1 MKKSRLFALLLA
13 AALVLSMLAGCG
25 NNNTTTPP
33 ADDQSNT
40 TPDNTPTTPDESVTT
55 GEKVYRTYLASECSM
70 LNAHD
75 NVDTNVSTPYS
86 YTNSTLWRAVPNDDG
101 KGYHYVGD
109 LATDLPVI
117 VDQTKGT
124 DEEGNEVVETTT
136 WEFKIREEAKWHNGD
151 PINADTLVYSYKMQ
165 IDPVLVNKMANFLY
179 DYSITIVNGE
189 AYFNGECDWEDVGIK
204 KIDDYT
210 MQIITVGEPTLN
222 DFCSHFTDRSCYPV
236 HEATYEAG
244 MNADRTETTFGTDLD
259 SYVGCGPYFFD
270 SWTRDSV
277 QVYKKNPDHWLAD
290 YFNYDEVQV
299 RIVPEM
305 NARVQLFESGQLD
318 SLSPDASTIET
329 YIDDP
334 RMVSYPSIMVYDFD
348 VNVKNTSNPV
358 SGSINFGRA
367 MYHAMN
373 REVIARDI
381 FGHMEPTGTYINGMA
396 GALSQSGLTYR
407 ESKYGKEV
415 WDMIE
420 GWSAEGEVCGYNPE
434 LAYEYLLKA
443 FEERNLPADTVITV
457 KVLNTGGSSEG
468 SRCCE
473 LFMEEW
479 PEIFHG
485 QVQVEPYTVADGL
498 SLDIMETEP
507 ENWDIVL
514 MDWGRSLSRTLPYQ
528 VYYYHTK
535 DYTGRPTFTYT
546 DRFEAQFAAC
556 EAVKSGD
563 YETILQETQKL
574 EIIALEDVISIP
586 VVQAVNYEMFSDR
599 LELPMKQY
607 VPGFGWGSMFGDIV
621 E

>member
-1 MKKSRLFALLLA
+1 MSKKLI
-13 AALVLSMLAGCG
+13 ALVVCAVMLLSLATACG
-25 NNNTTTPP
+25 SNNNANTNQPNS
-33 ADDQSNT
+33 SNSE
-40 TPDNTPTTPDESVTT
+40 PNNSQNETPTDPNAGNEDY
-55 GEKVYRTYLASECSM
+55 KIFYTYLST
-70 LNAHD
+70 D
-75 NVDTNVSTPYS
+75 VDTLNGMGTVQEANDTPLSWCNS
-86 YTNSTLWRAVPNDDG
+86 YLWRAVPNDDG
-101 KGYHYVGD
+101 MGYHYIPD
-109 LATDLPVI
+109 LAADMPKQI
-117 VDQTKGT
+117 
-124 DEEGNEVVETTT
+124 DELT
-136 WEFKIREEAKWHNGD
+136 WEFTIRDGAKWHNGD
-151 PINADTLVYSYKMQ
+151 PITADTFMFTFKAVLDPKMSN
-165 IDPVLVNKMANFLY
+165 PMATFLA
-179 DYSITIVNGE
+179 DDSITIKN
-189 AYFNGECDWEDVGIK
+189 AYDYMLQGTEGHPATMDWEEVGIK
-204 KIDDYT
+204 QIDDMT
-210 MQIITVGEPTLN
+210 IQITTATPVNEKDVCT
-222 DFCSHFTDRSCYPV
+222 HFTLRSNLPV
-236 HEATYEAG
+236 HPDTFTAG
-244 MNADRTETTFGTDLD
+244 LTDGGARTLYGTDLD
-259 SYVGCGPYFFD
+259 HWVGCGPYFFD
-270 SWTRDSV
+270 SWTRDAV

-318 SLSPDASTIET
+318 SLSPDTSTIET

-479 PEIFHG
+479 PDIFHG

>member
-1 MKKSRLFALLLA
+1 MSKKLI
-13 AALVLSMLAGCG
+13 ALVVCAVMLLSLATACG
-25 NNNTTTPP
+25 SNNANTNQPNS
-33 ADDQSNT
+33 SNSE
-40 TPDNTPTTPDESVTT
+40 PNNSQNETPTDPNAGNEDY
-55 GEKVYRTYLASECSM
+55 KIFYTYLST
-70 LNAHD
+70 D
-75 NVDTNVSTPYS
+75 VDTMNGMGTVQEANDTPLSWCNS
-86 YTNSTLWRAVPNDDG
+86 YLWRAVPNDDG
-101 KGYHYVGD
+101 MGYHYIPD
-109 LATDLPVI
+109 LAADMPKQI
-117 VDQTKGT
+117 
-124 DEEGNEVVETTT
+124 DELT
-136 WEFKIREEAKWHNGD
+136 WEFTIRDGAKWHNGD
-151 PINADTLVYSYKMQ
+151 PITADTFMFTFKAVLDPKMSN
-165 IDPVLVNKMANFLY
+165 PMATFLA
-179 DYSITIVNGE
+179 DDSITIKN
-189 AYFNGECDWEDVGIK
+189 AYDYMLQGTEGHPATMDWEEVGIK
-204 KIDDYT
+204 QIDDMT
-210 MQIITVGEPTLN
+210 IQITTATPVNEKDVCT
-222 DFCSHFTDRSCYPV
+222 HFTLRSNLPV
-236 HEATYEAG
+236 HPETFTAG
-244 MNADRTETTFGTDLD
+244 LTDGGARTLYGTDLD
-259 SYVGCGPYFFD
+259 HWMGCGPYFFD

-348 VNVKNTSNPV
+348 VNVKNTANPV

-396 GALSQSGLTYR
+396 GALSESGLTYR

>member
-1 MKKSRLFALLLA
+1 MSKKLI
-13 AALVLSMLAGCG
+13 ALVVCAVMLLSLATACG
-25 NNNTTTPP
+25 SNNANTNQPNS
-33 ADDQSNT
+33 SNSE
-40 TPDNTPTTPDESVTT
+40 PNNSQNETPTDPNAGNEDY
-55 GEKVYRTYLASECSM
+55 KIFYTYLST
-70 LNAHD
+70 D
-75 NVDTNVSTPYS
+75 VDTMNGMGTVQEANDTPLSWCNS
-86 YTNSTLWRAVPNDDG
+86 YLWRAVPNDDG
-101 KGYHYVGD
+101 MGYHYIPD
-109 LATDLPVI
+109 LAADMPKQI
-117 VDQTKGT
+117 
-124 DEEGNEVVETTT
+124 DELT
-136 WEFKIREEAKWHNGD
+136 WEFTIRDGAKWHNGD
-151 PINADTLVYSYKMQ
+151 PITADTFMFTFKAVLDPKMSN
-165 IDPVLVNKMANFLY
+165 PMAIFLA
-179 DYSITIVNGE
+179 DESITIKN
-189 AYFNGECDWEDVGIK
+189 AYDYMLQGTEGHPATMDWEEVGIK
-204 KIDDYT
+204 QIDDMT
-210 MQIITVGEPTLN
+210 IQITTATPVNEKDVCT
-222 DFCSHFTDRSCYPV
+222 HFTLRSNLPV
-236 HEATYEAG
+236 HPETFTAG
-244 MNADRTETTFGTDLD
+244 LTDGGARTLYGTDLD
-259 SYVGCGPYFFD
+259 HWVGCGPYFFD

-348 VNVKNTSNPV
+348 VNVKNTANPV

-396 GALSQSGLTYR
+396 GALSESGLTYR

-485 QVQVEPYTVADGL
+485 QVQVEPYTVAEGL

>member
-1 MKKSRLFALLLA
+1 MSKKLI
-13 AALVLSMLAGCG
+13 ALVVCAVMLLSLATACG
-25 NNNTTTPP
+25 SNNNANTNQPNS
-33 ADDQSNT
+33 SNSE
-40 TPDNTPTTPDESVTT
+40 PNNSQNETPTDPNAGNEDY
-55 GEKVYRTYLASECSM
+55 KIFYTYLST
-70 LNAHD
+70 D
-75 NVDTNVSTPYS
+75 VDTLNGMGTVQEANATPLSWCNS
-86 YTNSTLWRAVPNDDG
+86 YLWRAVPNDDG
-101 KGYHYVGD
+101 MGYHYIPD
-109 LATDLPVI
+109 LAADMPKQI
-117 VDQTKGT
+117 
-124 DEEGNEVVETTT
+124 DELT
-136 WEFKIREEAKWHNGD
+136 WEFTIRDGAKWHNGD
-151 PINADTLVYSYKMQ
+151 PITADTFMFTFKAVL
-165 IDPVLVNKMANFLY
+165 DPKMANPMATFLA
-179 DYSITIVNGE
+179 DDSITIKN
-189 AYFNGECDWEDVGIK
+189 AYDYMLQGTEGYPASMDWEEVGIK
-204 KIDDYT
+204 QIDDMT
-210 MQIITVGEPTLN
+210 IQITTATPVNEKDVCT
-222 DFCSHFTDRSCYPV
+222 HFTLRSNLPV
-236 HEATYEAG
+236 HPETFTAG
-244 MNADRTETTFGTDLD
+244 LTDGGSRTLYGTDLD
-259 SYVGCGPYFFD
+259 HWMGCGPYFFD

-305 NARVQLFESGQLD
+305 NARVQLFESDQLD

-348 VNVKNTSNPV
+348 VNVKNPSNPV

>member
-1 MKKSRLFALLLA
+1 MSKKLI
-13 AALVLSMLAGCG
+13 ALVVCAVMLLSLATACG
-25 NNNTTTPP
+25 SNNNANTNQPNS
-33 ADDQSNT
+33 SNSE
-40 TPDNTPTTPDESVTT
+40 PNNSQNETPTDPNAGNEDY
-55 GEKVYRTYLASECSM
+55 KIFYTYLST
-70 LNAHD
+70 D
-75 NVDTNVSTPYS
+75 VDTLNGMGTVQEANATPLSWCNS
-86 YTNSTLWRAVPNDDG
+86 YLWRAVPNDDG
-101 KGYHYVGD
+101 MGYHYIPD
-109 LATDLPVI
+109 LAADMPKQI
-117 VDQTKGT
+117 
-124 DEEGNEVVETTT
+124 DELT
-136 WEFKIREEAKWHNGD
+136 WEFTIRDGAKWHNGD
-151 PINADTLVYSYKMQ
+151 PITADTFMFTFKAVL
-165 IDPVLVNKMANFLY
+165 DPKMANPMATFLA
-179 DYSITIVNGE
+179 DDSITIKN
-189 AYFNGECDWEDVGIK
+189 AYDYMLQGTEGYPASMDWEEVGIK
-204 KIDDYT
+204 QIDDMT
-210 MQIITVGEPTLN
+210 IQITTATPVNEKDVCT
-222 DFCSHFTDRSCYPV
+222 HFTLRSNLPV
-236 HEATYEAG
+236 HPDTFTAG
-244 MNADRTETTFGTDLD
+244 LTDGGARTLYGTDLD
-259 SYVGCGPYFFD
+259 HWMGCGPYFFD

-318 SLSPDASTIET
+318 SLSPDTSTIET

>member
-1 MKKSRLFALLLA
+1 MSKKLI
-13 AALVLSMLAGCG
+13 ALVVCAVMLLSLATACG
-25 NNNTTTPP
+25 SNNNANTNQPNS
-33 ADDQSNT
+33 SNSE
-40 TPDNTPTTPDESVTT
+40 PNNSQNETPTDPNAGNEDY
-55 GEKVYRTYLASECSM
+55 KIFYTYLST
-70 LNAHD
+70 D
-75 NVDTNVSTPYS
+75 VDTLNGMGTVQEANATPLSWCNS
-86 YTNSTLWRAVPNDDG
+86 YLWRAVPNDDG
-101 KGYHYVGD
+101 MGYHYIPD
-109 LATDLPVI
+109 LAADMPKQI
-117 VDQTKGT
+117 
-124 DEEGNEVVETTT
+124 DELT
-136 WEFKIREEAKWHNGD
+136 WEFTIRDGAKWHNGD
-151 PINADTLVYSYKMQ
+151 PITADTFMFTFKAVL
-165 IDPVLVNKMANFLY
+165 DPKMANPMATFLA
-179 DYSITIVNGE
+179 DDSITIKN
-189 AYFNGECDWEDVGIK
+189 AYDYMLQGTEGYPASMDWEEVGIK
-204 KIDDYT
+204 QIDDMT
-210 MQIITVGEPTLN
+210 IQITTATPVNEKDVCT
-222 DFCSHFTDRSCYPV
+222 HFTLRSNLPV
-236 HEATYEAG
+236 HPETFTAG
-244 MNADRTETTFGTDLD
+244 LTEDGTRTLYGTDMD
-259 SYVGCGPYFFD
+259 HWMGCGPYFFD

-348 VNVKNTSNPV
+348 VNVKNPSNPV

>member
-1 MKKSRLFALLLA
+1 MSKKLI
-13 AALVLSMLAGCG
+13 ALVVCAVMLLSLATACG
-25 NNNTTTPP
+25 SNNANTNQPNS
-33 ADDQSNT
+33 SNSE
-40 TPDNTPTTPDESVTT
+40 PNNSQNETPTDPNAGNEDY
-55 GEKVYRTYLASECSM
+55 KIFYTYLST
-70 LNAHD
+70 D
-75 NVDTNVSTPYS
+75 VDTMNGMGTVQEANDTPLSWCNS
-86 YTNSTLWRAVPNDDG
+86 YLWRAVPNDDG
-101 KGYHYVGD
+101 MGYHYIPD
-109 LATDLPVI
+109 LAADMPKQI
-117 VDQTKGT
+117 
-124 DEEGNEVVETTT
+124 DELT
-136 WEFKIREEAKWHNGD
+136 WEFTIRDGAKWHNGD
-151 PINADTLVYSYKMQ
+151 PITADTFMFTFKAVLDPKMSN
-165 IDPVLVNKMANFLY
+165 PMAIFLA
-179 DYSITIVNGE
+179 DNSITIKN
-189 AYFNGECDWEDVGIK
+189 AYDYMLQGTEGHPATMDWEEVGIK
-204 KIDDYT
+204 QIDDMT
-210 MQIITVGEPTLN
+210 IQITTATPVNEKDVCT
-222 DFCSHFTDRSCYPV
+222 HFTLRSNLPV
-236 HEATYEAG
+236 HPETFTAG
-244 MNADRTETTFGTDLD
+244 LTDGGARTLYGTDLD
-259 SYVGCGPYFFD
+259 HWMGCGPYFFD

-348 VNVKNTSNPV
+348 VNVKNTANPV

-485 QVQVEPYTVADGL
+485 QVQVEPYTVAEGL

-514 MDWGRSLSRTLPYQ
+514 MDWGRSLCRTLPYQ

>member
-1 MKKSRLFALLLA
+1 MSKKLI
-13 AALVLSMLAGCG
+13 ALVVCAVMLLSLATACG
-25 NNNTTTPP
+25 SNNNANTNQPNS
-33 ADDQSNT
+33 SNSE
-40 TPDNTPTTPDESVTT
+40 PNNSQNETPTDPNAGNEDY
-55 GEKVYRTYLASECSM
+55 KIFYTYLST
-70 LNAHD
+70 D
-75 NVDTNVSTPYS
+75 VDTLNGMGTVQEANATPLSWCNS
-86 YTNSTLWRAVPNDDG
+86 YLWRAVPNDDG
-101 KGYHYVGD
+101 MGYHYIPD
-109 LATDLPVI
+109 LAADMPKQI
-117 VDQTKGT
+117 
-124 DEEGNEVVETTT
+124 DELT
-136 WEFKIREEAKWHNGD
+136 WEFTIRDGAKWHNGD
-151 PINADTLVYSYKMQ
+151 PITADTFMFTFKAVLDPKMSN
-165 IDPVLVNKMANFLY
+165 PMATFLADDAITIKNAY
-179 DYSITIVNGE
+179 DYMLQGTEGYPASM
-189 AYFNGECDWEDVGIK
+189 DWEEVGIK
-204 KIDDYT
+204 QIDDMT
-210 MQIITVGEPTLN
+210 IQITTATPVNEKDVCT
-222 DFCSHFTDRSCYPV
+222 HFTLRSNLPV
-236 HEATYEAG
+236 HPETFTAG
-244 MNADRTETTFGTDLD
+244 LTEDGTRTLYGTDLD
-259 SYVGCGPYFFD
+259 HWMGCGPYFFD

-348 VNVKNTSNPV
+348 VNVKNTANPV

>member
-1 MKKSRLFALLLA
+1 MSKKLI
-13 AALVLSMLAGCG
+13 ALVVCAVMLLSLATACG
-25 NNNTTTPP
+25 SNNANTNQPNS
-33 ADDQSNT
+33 SNSE
-40 TPDNTPTTPDESVTT
+40 PNNSQNETPTDPNAGNEDY
-55 GEKVYRTYLASECSM
+55 KIFYTYLST
-70 LNAHD
+70 D
-75 NVDTNVSTPYS
+75 VDTLNGMGTVQEANATPLSWCNS
-86 YTNSTLWRAVPNDDG
+86 YLWRAVPNDDG
-101 KGYHYVGD
+101 MGYHYIPD
-109 LATDLPVI
+109 LAADMPKQI
-117 VDQTKGT
+117 
-124 DEEGNEVVETTT
+124 DELT
-136 WEFKIREEAKWHNGD
+136 WEFTIRDGAKWHNGD
-151 PINADTLVYSYKMQ
+151 PITADTFMFTFKAVL
-165 IDPVLVNKMANFLY
+165 DPKMANPMATFLA
-179 DYSITIVNGE
+179 DDSITIKN
-189 AYFNGECDWEDVGIK
+189 AYDYMLQGTEGYPASMDWEEVGIK
-204 KIDDYT
+204 QIDDMT
-210 MQIITVGEPTLN
+210 IQITTATPVNEKDVCT
-222 DFCSHFTDRSCYPV
+222 HFTLRSNLPV
-236 HEATYEAG
+236 HPETFTAG
-244 MNADRTETTFGTDLD
+244 LTDGGARTLYGTDLD
-259 SYVGCGPYFFD
+259 HWMGCGPYFFD

-318 SLSPDASTIET
+318 SLSPDTSTIET

-348 VNVKNTSNPV
+348 VNVKNPSNPV

-381 FGHMEPTGTYINGMA
+381 LGHMEPTGTYINGMA

>member
-1 MKKSRLFALLLA
+1 MSKKLI
-13 AALVLSMLAGCG
+13 ALVVCAVMLLSLATACG
-25 NNNTTTPP
+25 SNNANTNQPNS
-33 ADDQSNT
+33 SNSE
-40 TPDNTPTTPDESVTT
+40 PNNSQNETPTDPNAGNEDY
-55 GEKVYRTYLASECSM
+55 KIFYTYLST
-70 LNAHD
+70 D
-75 NVDTNVSTPYS
+75 VDTLNGMGTVQEANDTPLSWCNS
-86 YTNSTLWRAVPNDDG
+86 YLWRAVPNDDG
-101 KGYHYVGD
+101 MGYHYIPD
-109 LATDLPVI
+109 LAADMPKQI
-117 VDQTKGT
+117 
-124 DEEGNEVVETTT
+124 DELT
-136 WEFKIREEAKWHNGD
+136 WEFTIRDGAKWHNGD
-151 PINADTLVYSYKMQ
+151 PITADTFMFTFKAVLDPKMSN
-165 IDPVLVNKMANFLY
+165 PMAIFLA
-179 DYSITIVNGE
+179 DESITIKN
-189 AYFNGECDWEDVGIK
+189 AYDYMLQGTEGHPATMDWEEVGIK
-204 KIDDYT
+204 QIDDMT
-210 MQIITVGEPTLN
+210 IQITTATPVNEKDVCT
-222 DFCSHFTDRSCYPV
+222 HFTLRSNLPV
-236 HEATYEAG
+236 HPDTFTAG
-244 MNADRTETTFGTDLD
+244 LTDGGARTLYGTDLD
-259 SYVGCGPYFFD
+259 HWMGCGPYFFD

-348 VNVKNTSNPV
+348 VNVKNPSNPV

>member
-1 MKKSRLFALLLA
+1 MSKKLI
-13 AALVLSMLAGCG
+13 ALVVCAVMLLSLATACG
-25 NNNTTTPP
+25 SNNANTNQPNS
-33 ADDQSNT
+33 SNSE
-40 TPDNTPTTPDESVTT
+40 PNNSQNETPTDPNAGNEDY
-55 GEKVYRTYLASECSM
+55 KIFYTYLST
-70 LNAHD
+70 D
-75 NVDTNVSTPYS
+75 VDTLNGMGTVQEANATPLSWCNS
-86 YTNSTLWRAVPNDDG
+86 YLWRAVPNDDG
-101 KGYHYVGD
+101 MGYHYIPD
-109 LATDLPVI
+109 LAADMPKQI
-117 VDQTKGT
+117 
-124 DEEGNEVVETTT
+124 DELT
-136 WEFKIREEAKWHNGD
+136 WEFTIRDGAKWHNGD
-151 PINADTLVYSYKMQ
+151 PITADTFMFTFKAVL
-165 IDPVLVNKMANFLY
+165 DPKMANPMATFLA
-179 DYSITIVNGE
+179 DDSITIKN
-189 AYFNGECDWEDVGIK
+189 AYDYMLQGTEGYPASMDWEEVGIK
-204 KIDDYT
+204 QIDDMT
-210 MQIITVGEPTLN
+210 IQITTATPVNEKDVCT
-222 DFCSHFTDRSCYPV
+222 HFTLRSNLPV
-236 HEATYEAG
+236 HPETFTAG
-244 MNADRTETTFGTDLD
+244 LTEDGTRTLYGTDLD
-259 SYVGCGPYFFD
+259 HWMGCGPYFFD

-318 SLSPDASTIET
+318 SLSPDTSTIET

-479 PEIFHG
+479 PDIFHG

>member
-1 MKKSRLFALLLA
+1 MSKKLI
-13 AALVLSMLAGCG
+13 ALVVCAVMLLSLATACG
-25 NNNTTTPP
+25 SNNNANTNQPNS
-33 ADDQSNT
+33 SNSE
-40 TPDNTPTTPDESVTT
+40 PNNSQNETPTDPNAGNEDY
-55 GEKVYRTYLASECSM
+55 KIFYTYLST
-70 LNAHD
+70 D
-75 NVDTNVSTPYS
+75 VDTLNGMGTVQEANATPLSWCNS
-86 YTNSTLWRAVPNDDG
+86 YLWRAVPNDDG
-101 KGYHYVGD
+101 MGYHYIPD
-109 LATDLPVI
+109 LAADMPKQI
-117 VDQTKGT
+117 
-124 DEEGNEVVETTT
+124 DELT
-136 WEFKIREEAKWHNGD
+136 WEFTIRDGAKWHNGD
-151 PINADTLVYSYKMQ
+151 PITADTFMFTFKAVL
-165 IDPVLVNKMANFLY
+165 DPKMANPMATFLA
-179 DYSITIVNGE
+179 DDSITIKN
-189 AYFNGECDWEDVGIK
+189 AYDYMLQGTEGYPASMDWEEVGIK
-204 KIDDYT
+204 QIDDMT
-210 MQIITVGEPTLN
+210 IQITTATPVNEKDVCT
-222 DFCSHFTDRSCYPV
+222 HFTLRSNLPV
-236 HEATYEAG
+236 HPETFTAG
-244 MNADRTETTFGTDLD
+244 LTDGGARTLYGTDLD
-259 SYVGCGPYFFD
+259 HWMGCGPYFFD

-348 VNVKNTSNPV
+348 VNVKNPSNPV

>member
-1 MKKSRLFALLLA
+1 MSKKLI
-13 AALVLSMLAGCG
+13 ALVVCAVMLLSLATACG
-25 NNNTTTPP
+25 SNNNANTNQPNS
-33 ADDQSNT
+33 SNSE
-40 TPDNTPTTPDESVTT
+40 PNNSQNETPTDPNAGNEDY
-55 GEKVYRTYLASECSM
+55 KIFYTYLST
-70 LNAHD
+70 D
-75 NVDTNVSTPYS
+75 VDTLNGMGTVQEANDTPLSWCNS
-86 YTNSTLWRAVPNDDG
+86 YLWRAVPNDDG
-101 KGYHYVGD
+101 MGYHYIPD
-109 LATDLPVI
+109 LAADMPKQI
-117 VDQTKGT
+117 
-124 DEEGNEVVETTT
+124 DELT
-136 WEFKIREEAKWHNGD
+136 WEFTIRDGAKWHNGD
-151 PINADTLVYSYKMQ
+151 PITADTFMFTFKAVL
-165 IDPVLVNKMANFLY
+165 DPKMANPMATFLA
-179 DYSITIVNGE
+179 DDSITIKN
-189 AYFNGECDWEDVGIK
+189 AYDYMLQGTEGHPATMDWEEVGIK
-204 KIDDYT
+204 QIDDMT
-210 MQIITVGEPTLN
+210 IQITTATPVNEKDVCT
-222 DFCSHFTDRSCYPV
+222 HFTLRSNLPV
-236 HEATYEAG
+236 HPETFTAG
-244 MNADRTETTFGTDLD
+244 LTEDGTRTLYGTDLD
-259 SYVGCGPYFFD
+259 HWMGCGPYFFD

>member
-1 MKKSRLFALLLA
+1 MSKKLI
-13 AALVLSMLAGCG
+13 ALVVCAVMLLSLATACG
-25 NNNTTTPP
+25 SNNNANTNQPNS
-33 ADDQSNT
+33 SNSE
-40 TPDNTPTTPDESVTT
+40 PNNSQNETPTDPNAGNEDY
-55 GEKVYRTYLASECSM
+55 KIFYTYLST
-70 LNAHD
+70 D
-75 NVDTNVSTPYS
+75 VDTLNGMGTVQEANATPLSWCNS
-86 YTNSTLWRAVPNDDG
+86 YLWRAVPNDDG
-101 KGYHYVGD
+101 MGYHYIPD
-109 LATDLPVI
+109 LAADMPKQI
-117 VDQTKGT
+117 
-124 DEEGNEVVETTT
+124 DELT
-136 WEFKIREEAKWHNGD
+136 WEFTIRDGAKWHNGD
-151 PINADTLVYSYKMQ
+151 PITADTFMFTFKAVL
-165 IDPVLVNKMANFLY
+165 DPKMANPMATFLA
-179 DYSITIVNGE
+179 DDSITIKN
-189 AYFNGECDWEDVGIK
+189 AYDYMLQGTEGYPASMDWEEVGIK
-204 KIDDYT
+204 QIDDMT
-210 MQIITVGEPTLN
+210 IQITTATPVNEKDVCT
-222 DFCSHFTDRSCYPV
+222 HFTLRSNLPV
-236 HEATYEAG
+236 HPETFTAG
-244 MNADRTETTFGTDLD
+244 LTEDGTRTLYGTDLD
-259 SYVGCGPYFFD
+259 HWMGCGPYFFD

>member
-1 MKKSRLFALLLA
+1 MSKKLI
-13 AALVLSMLAGCG
+13 ALVVCAVMLLSLATACG
-25 NNNTTTPP
+25 SNNANTNQPNS
-33 ADDQSNT
+33 SNSE
-40 TPDNTPTTPDESVTT
+40 PNNSESNNSQNETPTDPNAGNEDY
-55 GEKVYRTYLASECSM
+55 KIFYTYLSV
-70 LNAHD
+70 D
-75 NVDTNVSTPYS
+75 VDTLNGMGTVQEANSTPLSWCNS
-86 YTNSTLWRAVPNDDG
+86 YLWRAVPNDDG
-101 KGYHYVGD
+101 MGYHYIPD
-109 LATDLPVI
+109 LAADMPKQI
-117 VDQTKGT
+117 
-124 DEEGNEVVETTT
+124 DELT
-136 WEFKIREEAKWHNGD
+136 WEFTIRDGAKWHNGD
-151 PINADTLVYSYKMQ
+151 PITADTFMFTFKAVLDPKMSN
-165 IDPVLVNKMANFLY
+165 PMAIFLA
-179 DYSITIVNGE
+179 DDSITIKN
-189 AYFNGECDWEDVGIK
+189 AYDYMLQGTEGHPATMDWEEVGIK
-204 KIDDYT
+204 QIDDMT
-210 MQIITVGEPTLN
+210 IQITTATPVNEKDVCT
-222 DFCSHFTDRSCYPV
+222 HFTLRSNLPV
-236 HEATYEAG
+236 HPDTFTAG
-244 MNADRTETTFGTDLD
+244 LTDGGARTLYGTDLD
-259 SYVGCGPYFFD
+259 HWMGCGPYFFD

-318 SLSPDASTIET
+318 SLSPDTSTIET

-348 VNVKNTSNPV
+348 VNVKNPSNPV

-407 ESKYGKEV
+407 ESQYGKEV

>member
-1 MKKSRLFALLLA
+1 MSKKLI
-13 AALVLSMLAGCG
+13 ALVVCAVMLLSLATACG
-25 NNNTTTPP
+25 SNNANTNQPNS
-33 ADDQSNT
+33 SNSE
-40 TPDNTPTTPDESVTT
+40 PNNSQNETPTDPNAGNEDY
-55 GEKVYRTYLASECSM
+55 KIFYTYLST
-70 LNAHD
+70 D
-75 NVDTNVSTPYS
+75 VDTLNGMGTVQEANATPLSWCNS
-86 YTNSTLWRAVPNDDG
+86 YLWRAVPNDDG
-101 KGYHYVGD
+101 MGYHYIPD
-109 LATDLPVI
+109 LAADMPKQI
-117 VDQTKGT
+117 
-124 DEEGNEVVETTT
+124 DELT
-136 WEFKIREEAKWHNGD
+136 WEFTIRDGAKWHNGD
-151 PINADTLVYSYKMQ
+151 PITADTFMFTFKAVL
-165 IDPVLVNKMANFLY
+165 DPKMANPMATFLA
-179 DYSITIVNGE
+179 DDSITIKN
-189 AYFNGECDWEDVGIK
+189 AYDYMLQGTEGHPATMDWEEVGIK
-204 KIDDYT
+204 QIDDMT
-210 MQIITVGEPTLN
+210 IQITTATPVNEKDVCT
-222 DFCSHFTDRSCYPV
+222 HFTLRSNLPV
-236 HEATYEAG
+236 HPETFTAG
-244 MNADRTETTFGTDLD
+244 LTDGGARTLYGTDLD
-259 SYVGCGPYFFD
+259 HWMGCGPYFFD

-348 VNVKNTSNPV
+348 VNVKNTANPV

-396 GALSQSGLTYR
+396 GALSESGLTYR

-485 QVQVEPYTVADGL
+485 QVQVEPYTVAEGL

>member
-1 MKKSRLFALLLA
+1 MSKKLI
-13 AALVLSMLAGCG
+13 ALVVCAVMLLSLATACG
-25 NNNTTTPP
+25 SNNNANTNQPNS
-33 ADDQSNT
+33 SNSE
-40 TPDNTPTTPDESVTT
+40 PNNSQNETPTDPNAGNEDY
-55 GEKVYRTYLASECSM
+55 KIFYTYLST
-70 LNAHD
+70 D
-75 NVDTNVSTPYS
+75 VDTLNGMGTVQEANATPLSWCNS
-86 YTNSTLWRAVPNDDG
+86 YLWRAVPNDDG
-101 KGYHYVGD
+101 MGYHYIPD
-109 LATDLPVI
+109 LAADMPKQI
-117 VDQTKGT
+117 
-124 DEEGNEVVETTT
+124 DELT
-136 WEFKIREEAKWHNGD
+136 WEFTIRDGAKWHNGD
-151 PINADTLVYSYKMQ
+151 PITADTFMFTFKAVL
-165 IDPVLVNKMANFLY
+165 DPKMANPMAIFLA
-179 DYSITIVNGE
+179 DESITIKN
-189 AYFNGECDWEDVGIK
+189 AYDYMLQGTEGYPASMDWEEVGIK
-204 KIDDYT
+204 QIDDMT
-210 MQIITVGEPTLN
+210 IQITTATPVNEKDVCT
-222 DFCSHFTDRSCYPV
+222 HFTLRSNLPV
-236 HEATYEAG
+236 HPETFTAG
-244 MNADRTETTFGTDLD
+244 LTEDGTRTLYGTDLD
-259 SYVGCGPYFFD
+259 HWMGCGPYFFD

-334 RMVSYPSIMVYDFD
+334 RMVSYPSTMVYDFD

-479 PEIFHG
+479 PDIFHG

>member
-1 MKKSRLFALLLA
+1 MSKKLI
-13 AALVLSMLAGCG
+13 ALVVCAVMLLSLATACG
-25 NNNTTTPP
+25 SNNANTNQPNS
-33 ADDQSNT
+33 SNSE
-40 TPDNTPTTPDESVTT
+40 PNNSQNETPTDPNAGNEDY
-55 GEKVYRTYLASECSM
+55 KIFYTYLST
-70 LNAHD
+70 D
-75 NVDTNVSTPYS
+75 VDTMNGMGTVQEANATPLSWCNS
-86 YTNSTLWRAVPNDDG
+86 YLWRAVPNDDG
-101 KGYHYVGD
+101 MGYHYIPD
-109 LATDLPVI
+109 LAADMPKQI
-117 VDQTKGT
+117 
-124 DEEGNEVVETTT
+124 DELT
-136 WEFKIREEAKWHNGD
+136 WEFTIRDGAKWHNGD
-151 PINADTLVYSYKMQ
+151 PITADTFMFTFKAVLDPKMSN
-165 IDPVLVNKMANFLY
+165 PMAIFLA
-179 DYSITIVNGE
+179 DNSITIKN
-189 AYFNGECDWEDVGIK
+189 AYDYMLQGTEGHPATMDWEEVGIK
-204 KIDDYT
+204 QIDDMT
-210 MQIITVGEPTLN
+210 IQITTATPVNEKDVCT
-222 DFCSHFTDRSCYPV
+222 HFTLRSNLPV
-236 HEATYEAG
+236 HPDTFTAG
-244 MNADRTETTFGTDLD
+244 LTDGGARTLYGTDLD
-259 SYVGCGPYFFD
+259 HWMGCGPYFFD

-318 SLSPDASTIET
+318 SLSPDTSTIET

-348 VNVKNTSNPV
+348 VNVKNTANPV

>member
-1 MKKSRLFALLLA
+1 MSKKLI
-13 AALVLSMLAGCG
+13 ALVVCAVMLLSLATACG
-25 NNNTTTPP
+25 SNNANTNQPNS
-33 ADDQSNT
+33 SNSE
-40 TPDNTPTTPDESVTT
+40 PNNSQNETPTDPNAGNEDY
-55 GEKVYRTYLASECSM
+55 KIFYTYLST
-70 LNAHD
+70 D
-75 NVDTNVSTPYS
+75 VDTLNGMGTVQEANATPLSWCNS
-86 YTNSTLWRAVPNDDG
+86 YLWRAVPNDDG
-101 KGYHYVGD
+101 MGYHYIPD
-109 LATDLPVI
+109 LAADMPKQI
-117 VDQTKGT
+117 
-124 DEEGNEVVETTT
+124 DELT
-136 WEFKIREEAKWHNGD
+136 WEFTIRDGAKWHNGD
-151 PINADTLVYSYKMQ
+151 PITADTFMFTFKAVL
-165 IDPVLVNKMANFLY
+165 DPKMANPMATFLA
-179 DYSITIVNGE
+179 DDSITIKN
-189 AYFNGECDWEDVGIK
+189 AYDYMLQGTEGYPASMDWEEVGIK
-204 KIDDYT
+204 QIDDMT
-210 MQIITVGEPTLN
+210 IQITTATPVNEKDVCT
-222 DFCSHFTDRSCYPV
+222 HFTLRSNLPV
-236 HEATYEAG
+236 HPETFTAG
-244 MNADRTETTFGTDLD
+244 LTEDGTRTLYGTDLD
-259 SYVGCGPYFFD
+259 HWMGCGPYFFD

-318 SLSPDASTIET
+318 SLSPDTSTIET

>member
-1 MKKSRLFALLLA
+1 MSKKLI
-13 AALVLSMLAGCG
+13 ALVVCAVMLLSLATACG
-25 NNNTTTPP
+25 SNNANTNQPNS
-33 ADDQSNT
+33 SNSE
-40 TPDNTPTTPDESVTT
+40 PNNSQNETPTDPNASNEDY
-55 GEKVYRTYLASECSM
+55 KIFYTYLST
-70 LNAHD
+70 D
-75 NVDTNVSTPYS
+75 VDTLNGMGTVQEANATPLSWCNS
-86 YTNSTLWRAVPNDDG
+86 YLWRAVPNDDG
-101 KGYHYVGD
+101 MGYHYIPD
-109 LATDLPVI
+109 LAADMPKQI
-117 VDQTKGT
+117 
-124 DEEGNEVVETTT
+124 DELT
-136 WEFKIREEAKWHNGD
+136 WEFTIRDGAKWHNGD
-151 PINADTLVYSYKMQ
+151 PITADTFMFTFKAVLDPKMSN
-165 IDPVLVNKMANFLY
+165 PMAIFLA
-179 DYSITIVNGE
+179 DDSITIKN
-189 AYFNGECDWEDVGIK
+189 AYDYMLQGTEGHPATMDWEEVGIK
-204 KIDDYT
+204 QIDDMT
-210 MQIITVGEPTLN
+210 IQITTATPVNEKDVCT
-222 DFCSHFTDRSCYPV
+222 HFTLRSNLPV
-236 HEATYEAG
+236 HPDTFTAG
-244 MNADRTETTFGTDLD
+244 LTDGGARTLYGTDLD
-259 SYVGCGPYFFD
+259 HWMGCGPYFFD

-348 VNVKNTSNPV
+348 VNVKNPSNPV

-396 GALSQSGLTYR
+396 GALSESGLTYR

>member
-1 MKKSRLFALLLA
+1 MSKKLI
-13 AALVLSMLAGCG
+13 ALVVCAVMLLSLATACG
-25 NNNTTTPP
+25 SNNANTNQPNS
-33 ADDQSNT
+33 SNSE
-40 TPDNTPTTPDESVTT
+40 PNNSQNETPTDPNAGNEDY
-55 GEKVYRTYLASECSM
+55 KIFYTYLST
-70 LNAHD
+70 D
-75 NVDTNVSTPYS
+75 VDTLNGMGTVQEANATPLSWCNS
-86 YTNSTLWRAVPNDDG
+86 YLWRAVPNDDG
-101 KGYHYVGD
+101 MGYHYIPD
-109 LATDLPVI
+109 LAADMPKQI
-117 VDQTKGT
+117 
-124 DEEGNEVVETTT
+124 DELT
-136 WEFKIREEAKWHNGD
+136 WEFTIRDGAKWHNGD
-151 PINADTLVYSYKMQ
+151 PITADTFMFTFKAVLDPKMSN
-165 IDPVLVNKMANFLY
+165 PMAIFLA
-179 DYSITIVNGE
+179 DNSITIKN
-189 AYFNGECDWEDVGIK
+189 AYDYMLQGTEGHPATMDWEEVGIK
-204 KIDDYT
+204 QIDDMT
-210 MQIITVGEPTLN
+210 IQITTATPVNEKDVCT
-222 DFCSHFTDRSCYPV
+222 HFTLRSNLPV
-236 HEATYEAG
+236 HPETFTAG
-244 MNADRTETTFGTDLD
+244 LTDGGARTLYGTDLD
-259 SYVGCGPYFFD
+259 HWVGCGPYFFD

-348 VNVKNTSNPV
+348 VNVKNTANPV

-396 GALSQSGLTYR
+396 GALSESGLTYR

>member
-1 MKKSRLFALLLA
+1 MSKKLI
-13 AALVLSMLAGCG
+13 ALVVCAVMLLSLATACG
-25 NNNTTTPP
+25 SNNNANTNQPNS
-33 ADDQSNT
+33 SNSE
-40 TPDNTPTTPDESVTT
+40 PNNSQNETPTDPNAGNEDY
-55 GEKVYRTYLASECSM
+55 KIFYTYLSTDVYT
-70 LNAHD
+70 LNGMGTVQEA
-75 NVDTNVSTPYS
+75 NATPLSWCNS
-86 YTNSTLWRAVPNDDG
+86 YLWRAVPNDDG
-101 KGYHYVGD
+101 MGYHYIPD
-109 LATDLPVI
+109 LAADMPKQI
-117 VDQTKGT
+117 
-124 DEEGNEVVETTT
+124 DELT
-136 WEFKIREEAKWHNGD
+136 WEFTIRDGAKWHNGD
-151 PINADTLVYSYKMQ
+151 PITADTFMFTFKAVL
-165 IDPVLVNKMANFLY
+165 DPKMANPMATFLA
-179 DYSITIVNGE
+179 DDSITIKN
-189 AYFNGECDWEDVGIK
+189 AYDYMLQGTEGYPASMDWEEVGIK
-204 KIDDYT
+204 QIDDMT
-210 MQIITVGEPTLN
+210 IQITTATPVNEKDVCT
-222 DFCSHFTDRSCYPV
+222 HFTLRSNLPV
-236 HEATYEAG
+236 HPETFTAG
-244 MNADRTETTFGTDLD
+244 LTEDGTRTLYGTDLD
-259 SYVGCGPYFFD
+259 HWMGCGPYFFD

>member
-1 MKKSRLFALLLA
+1 MSKKLI
-13 AALVLSMLAGCG
+13 ALVVCAVMLLSLATACG
-25 NNNTTTPP
+25 SNNNANTNQPNS
-33 ADDQSNT
+33 SNSE
-40 TPDNTPTTPDESVTT
+40 PNNSQNETPTDPNAGNEDY
-55 GEKVYRTYLASECSM
+55 KIFYTYLST
-70 LNAHD
+70 D
-75 NVDTNVSTPYS
+75 VDTLNGMGTVQEANATPLSWCNS
-86 YTNSTLWRAVPNDDG
+86 YLWRAVPNDDG
-101 KGYHYVGD
+101 MGYHYIPD
-109 LATDLPVI
+109 LAADMPKQI
-117 VDQTKGT
+117 
-124 DEEGNEVVETTT
+124 DELT
-136 WEFKIREEAKWHNGD
+136 WEFTIRDGAKWHNGD
-151 PINADTLVYSYKMQ
+151 PITADTFMFTFKAVL
-165 IDPVLVNKMANFLY
+165 DPKMANPMATFLA
-179 DYSITIVNGE
+179 DDSITIKN
-189 AYFNGECDWEDVGIK
+189 AYDYMLQGTEGYPASMDWEEVGIK
-204 KIDDYT
+204 QIDDMT
-210 MQIITVGEPTLN
+210 IQITTATPVNEKDVCT
-222 DFCSHFTDRSCYPV
+222 HFTLRSNLPV
-236 HEATYEAG
+236 HPETFTAG
-244 MNADRTETTFGTDLD
+244 LTEDGTRTLYGTDLD
-259 SYVGCGPYFFD
+259 HWMGCGPYFFD

-348 VNVKNTSNPV
+348 VNVKNPSNPV

>member
-1 MKKSRLFALLLA
+1 MSKKLI
-13 AALVLSMLAGCG
+13 ALVVCAVMLLSLATACG
-25 NNNTTTPP
+25 SNNANTNQPNS
-33 ADDQSNT
+33 SNSE
-40 TPDNTPTTPDESVTT
+40 PNNSQNETPTDP
-55 GEKVYRTYLASECSM
+55 
-70 LNAHD
+70 NAGNED
-75 NVDTNVSTPYS
+75 YKIFYTDLSTDVDTMNGMGTVQEANDTPLSWCNS
-86 YTNSTLWRAVPNDDG
+86 YLWRAVPNDDG
-101 KGYHYVGD
+101 MGYHYIPD
-109 LATDLPVI
+109 LAADMPKQI
-117 VDQTKGT
+117 
-124 DEEGNEVVETTT
+124 DELT
-136 WEFKIREEAKWHNGD
+136 WEFTIRDGAKWHNGD
-151 PINADTLVYSYKMQ
+151 PITADTFMFTFKAVLDPKMSN
-165 IDPVLVNKMANFLY
+165 PMAIFLA
-179 DYSITIVNGE
+179 DDSITIKN
-189 AYFNGECDWEDVGIK
+189 AYDYMLQGTEGHPATMDWEEVGIK
-204 KIDDYT
+204 QIDDMT
-210 MQIITVGEPTLN
+210 IQITTATPVNEKDVCT
-222 DFCSHFTDRSCYPV
+222 HFTLRSNLPV
-236 HEATYEAG
+236 HPDTFTAG
-244 MNADRTETTFGTDLD
+244 LTDGGARTLYGTDLD
-259 SYVGCGPYFFD
+259 HWMGCGPYYFD

-334 RMVSYPSIMVYDFD
+334 RMVSYPSILVYDFD

>member
-1 MKKSRLFALLLA
+1 MSKKLI
-13 AALVLSMLAGCG
+13 ALVVCAFMLLSLATACG
-25 NNNTTTPP
+25 SNNANTNQPNS
-33 ADDQSNT
+33 SNSE
-40 TPDNTPTTPDESVTT
+40 PNNSESNNSQNETPTDPNAGNEDY
-55 GEKVYRTYLASECSM
+55 KIFYTYLST
-70 LNAHD
+70 D
-75 NVDTNVSTPYS
+75 VDTLNGMGTVQEANATPLSWCNS
-86 YTNSTLWRAVPNDDG
+86 YLWRAVPNDDG
-101 KGYHYVGD
+101 MGYHYIPD
-109 LATDLPVI
+109 LAADMPKQI
-117 VDQTKGT
+117 
-124 DEEGNEVVETTT
+124 DELT
-136 WEFKIREEAKWHNGD
+136 WEFTIRDGAKWHNGD
-151 PINADTLVYSYKMQ
+151 PITADTFMFTFKAVL
-165 IDPVLVNKMANFLY
+165 DPKMANPMATFLA
-179 DYSITIVNGE
+179 DDSITIKN
-189 AYFNGECDWEDVGIK
+189 AYDYMLQVTEGHPATMDWEEVGIK
-204 KIDDYT
+204 QIDDMT
-210 MQIITVGEPTLN
+210 IQITTATPVNEKDVCT
-222 DFCSHFTDRSCYPV
+222 HFTLRSNLPV
-236 HEATYEAG
+236 HPDTFTAG
-244 MNADRTETTFGTDLD
+244 LTDGGARTLYGTDLD
-259 SYVGCGPYFFD
+259 HWVGCGPYFFD

-348 VNVKNTSNPV
+348 VNVKNTANPV

-498 SLDIMETEP
+498 SLDIRETEP

-514 MDWGRSLSRTLPYQ
+514 MDCGRSLSRTLPYQ